1 MKKVLKFIAGEMKK
15 TPVDYHFLKNKKS
28 KPTYPYFVGE
38 LLPVDPTTEDGM
50 KEFTLVL
57 DGFNRKTAT
66 NEGTLFQLLEEAE
79 KIEEHFPSVEGLTAI
94 VEDQAIAVFYC
105 SCEPVDSGDEQL
117 QKVQVNLTVKTWK
130 GGN

>member
-15 TPVDYHFLKNKKS
+15 APVDYHFLKNKKS

-94 VEDQAIAVFYC
+94 VENQAIAVFYC

>member
-1 MKKVLKFIAGEMKK
+1 MKKVLKFISGEMKK
-15 TPVDYHFLKNKKS
+15 APVDYHFLKNKKS

-94 VEDQAIAVFYC
+94 VENQAIAVFYC